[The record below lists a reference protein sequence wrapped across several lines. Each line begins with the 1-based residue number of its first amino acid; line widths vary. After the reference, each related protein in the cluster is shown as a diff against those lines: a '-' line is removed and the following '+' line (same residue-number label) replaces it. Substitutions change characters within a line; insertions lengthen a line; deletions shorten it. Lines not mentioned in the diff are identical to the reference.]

1 MITPGQCDHL
11 REQLSEYF
19 SNSFLFGHP
28 INGEEA
34 GVYGLEIRQGKWDR
48 PTAERMIYS
57 LRRHADRLE
66 AQLEGDST
74 E

>member
-48 PTAERMIYS
+48 PTAERMIY
-57 LRRHADRLE
+57 
-66 AQLEGDST
+66 
-74 E
+74 